1 MNKRILLLLVLLI
14 VAGLGAA
21 AWPYA
26 RARLAGLLS
35 PEGEATSTD
44 SSSATQTGLRAVTLW
59 FADVSG
65 DSLISEV
72 RELPEQDG
80 VHERLAQLVDALV
93 SGPQRRGVGV
103 LPAGTSLLH
112 AYLDDRGLLTLDLS
126 RPFQQGFHG
135 GSRAE
140 DLVTGSLLRTIG
152 SNLPE
157 VKQVLVVCGGSP
169 IASLGGHLPLDQ
181 PIDPHSVP

>member
-1 MNKRILLLLVLLI
+1 MTRLLRALLVLVL
-14 VAGLGAA
+14 
-21 AWPYA
+21 
-26 RARLAGLLS
+26 LAGLAIAGWLFVRDRLAS
-35 PEGEATSTD
+35 PEGEQGTSQDT
-44 SSSATQTGLRAVTLW
+44 SATTPAGLRAATLW
-59 FADVSG
+59 FADESG
-65 DSLISEV
+65 DSLVSEV

-93 SGPQRRGVGV
+93 SGPGHHGVGV
-103 LPAGTSLLH
+103 LPAGTTVLH

-157 VKQVLVVCGGSP
+157 VKQVLLVCGGSP

-181 PIDPHSVP
+181 PIDPHFVP

>member
-1 MNKRILLLLVLLI
+1 MNRRWRVLLVLLV
-14 VAGLGAA
+14 VAGVGVA

-26 RARLAGLLS
+26 RQRLAGLLS
-35 PEGEATSTD
+35 PEGEATTSDTTT
-44 SSSATQTGLRAVTLW
+44 ATQAGLRAATLW
-59 FADVSG
+59 FADDSG
-65 DSLISEV
+65 DSLVSEV

-93 SGPQRRGVGV
+93 SGPERRGIGV
-103 LPAGTSLLH
+103 LPAGTSVLH

-126 RPFQQGFHG
+126 RAFQQGFHG

-157 VKQVLVVCGGSP
+157 VKLVMVVCGGAP

-181 PIDPHSVP
+181 PIDPQSVP